1 MKRHCK
7 LSKNWNVVSFPGSL
21 FNLTGGPGNEVAG
34 NEVAGNEDSLILRL
48 PKKDMG
54 MRQVLLCM
62 PAI

>member
-21 FNLTGGPGNEVAG
+21 FDLTGGPGNEA
-34 NEVAGNEDSLILRL
+34 AGNEDSLILRL